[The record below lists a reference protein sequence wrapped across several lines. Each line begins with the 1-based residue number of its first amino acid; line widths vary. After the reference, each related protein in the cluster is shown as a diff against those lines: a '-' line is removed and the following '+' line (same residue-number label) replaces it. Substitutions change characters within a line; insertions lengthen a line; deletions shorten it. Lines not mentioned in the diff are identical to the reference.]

1 MSEDSRKKL
10 FSGALVDA
18 GMQKDLELFN
28 SLLARG
34 KSNNVRDR
42 NKSLFLTGLSAV
54 FQGKQRKLQQ
64 KLLSNLTEMDK
75 VFKSEQTSKI
85 GRASC
90 RERV

>member
-64 KLLSNLTEMDK
+64 KEAPEKKPPPRKN
-75 VFKSEQTSKI
+75 
-85 GRASC
+85 
-90 RERV
+90 REFFN

>member
-42 NKSLFLTGLSAV
+42 NK
-54 FQGKQRKLQQ
+54 
-64 KLLSNLTEMDK
+64 
-75 VFKSEQTSKI
+75 
-85 GRASC
+85 
-90 RERV
+90 